1 MEFKSMRSYD
11 THGFRAVDSLPT
23 RTRHDKMEFAE
34 LVEYF
39 HISNEKVMAREFP
52 DRAEVKR
59 VSTGIRNAIKALGYE
74 SEMFPVQ
81 NNLTVYIV
89 KGKREDY
96 R

>member
-1 MEFKSMRSYD
+1 MEIKRMSRYD
-11 THGFRAVDSLPT
+11 THGFRAVESFPH
-23 RTRHDKMEFAE
+23 RTRRSKCEYSE

-39 HISNEKVMAREFP
+39 HISNEKVMAREFT
-52 DRAEVKR
+52 DKAEVKR

-74 SEMFPVQ
+74 NEMFQAQ
-81 NNLTVYIV
+81 NYLTVYIV